1 MYLSDDELKKNLATR
16 KHKAN
21 SSKLT
26 NGYYPEGSE
35 RKLTQYDIQFLSVWG
50 HKVMLNEIYA
60 RHGMIFKDD
69 ALQRH
74 FKEQKWYKPMSYNV
88 FSQLSK
94 TEKQN
99 VTFLI
104 NNEPKYN

>member
-1 MYLSDDELKKNLATR
+1 
-16 KHKAN
+16 
-21 SSKLT
+21 
-26 NGYYPEGSE
+26 
-35 RKLTQYDIQFLSVWG
+35 
-50 HKVMLNEIYA
+50 MLNEIYA

-104 NNEPKYN
+104 NNQPKYN